1 MTWCEQFITK
11 LLHECRVDT
20 NTRHDSVI
28 VTSATGIII
37 MMMIILVMM
46 VIVNPIGVCNNPE
59 TGHGTMSA
67 NVPMMRGSVGCG
79 PGSLCGSR
87 SQLCS

>member
-1 MTWCEQFITK
+1 MTWCEQFITE

-46 VIVNPIGVCNNPE
+46 VIVNPSGVCNNP
-59 TGHGTMSA
+59 
-67 NVPMMRGSVGCG
+67 
-79 PGSLCGSR
+79 
-87 SQLCS
+87 